1 MLRGVGLFGWAG
13 IVVVGKMLRSYFINV
28 GITFVLRLDLLL
40 MSHSLLVHRQH
51 ALSCPCIML
60 RIGPIAPLFRT
71 PSITVGFGLCHA
83 AGWRLRR
90 TRLTVTRHDARRET
104 TRYRTSKYLWLLGL
118 EVEAGWIG
126 CCRSWW
132 IVAASWA
139 GTDLHHEVS
148 REAVVATHI
157 IYL

>member
-13 IVVVGKMLRSYFINV
+13 IVIVGKMLRSYFINV
-28 GITFVLRLDLLL
+28 GITIVFRLELL
-40 MSHSLLVHRQH
+40 MSHSLLVHRHH

-90 TRLTVTRHDARRET
+90 TRLTVTRQDERRRGIVPQSTYGCWGWKWRQAGSDAAVAGG
-104 TRYRTSKYLWLLGL
+104 YNSSCKLGWN
-118 EVEAGWIG
+118 G
-126 CCRSWW
+126 S
-132 IVAASWA
+132 
-139 GTDLHHEVS
+139 TP
-148 REAVVATHI
+148 
-157 IYL
+157 